1 MNTMRTIPS
10 PGKLIFT
17 ISLLLILCALVGSA
31 GCLSEGQPEIP
42 ATQTEE
48 PMKADYAP
56 GEIPLL
62 YAEAE
67 NMARD
72 GFDAIARIPQEE
84 RTFENTFL
92 AFDHIFTDYTDAV
105 YPMSVMGYVHP
116 DATVREEGMATDEAL
131 SIFATETYARRDL
144 YDALSDQVPRT
155 DEEMRLRDVILRRFE
170 KQGLH
175 LDNDRLEEVIRM
187 KNRIAALEAEYN
199 ANLNSDNTTILF
211 SEEELRGL
219 PPSALAGFGRTETGD
234 YIVTTSYP
242 DYIAVMSYA
251 DESETRKRM
260 LAADNAM
267 QGDRNIPLLEEAIQ
281 LRQKVAREIGYDT
294 WADYQIDGR
303 MAGDADSV
311 MEFLNDLKDPLRE
324 KREAEFATLLSI
336 KQRIDPGAKSLDH
349 WDITYLTEIYKTEE
363 YGYSKDE
370 VKEYF
375 PLDRVLNGLFEIY
388 ESLYGITFE
397 EVNNPVVWHPDVRL
411 FKISDEADGT
421 TIAHLYLDL
430 YPREGKYNHFI
441 IFGLTSGRMT
451 EEGYAQPSAAIVGNF
466 NPPQEGKP
474 TLLTMDEIW
483 TLFHEMGHA
492 THNLLTRAPYGTLSG
507 FEVEWDFAETPSQAF
522 EEWIY
527 DPAIM
532 ELISGHYTDPE
543 QKIPPDL
550 RDRVIASE
558 NFGKGYS
565 FSSQLLNSLQ
575 DMIYH
580 STDGPVDTVRI
591 YEELHLELRGIP
603 AIEGTQHPAS
613 FSHLMGGY
621 DAGYYSYLWSKVY
634 AMNIVERFKEDG
646 MTNRTTG
653 MTYRRTV
660 LERGNMADGMV
671 LLTDFLGE
679 EPGVG
684 PLYRFLRINE

>member
-1 MNTMRTIPS
+1 MRTIPS
-10 PGKLIFT
+10 PGKFIFT
-17 ISLLLILCALVGSA
+17 ISLLLILFALVGSA
-31 GCLSEGQPEIP
+31 GCLGDEQPQIQ

-48 PMKADYAP
+48 PMKAEYAP

-67 NMARD
+67 NTARD
-72 GFDAIARIPQEE
+72 RFDAIARIPQEE
-84 RTFENTFL
+84 RKFENTFL
-92 AFDHIFTDYTDAV
+92 AFDTIITDYTDAV
-105 YPMSVMGYVHP
+105 YPMQLMGYVHP
-116 DATVREEGMATDEAL
+116 DATVREEGMAIYEAS
-131 SIFATETYARRDL
+131 SIFTTETYARRDL
-144 YDALSDQVPRT
+144 YVALADPLPGT
-155 DEEMRLRDVILRRFE
+155 ADEKRLRDVTLRRFE
-170 KQGLH
+170 KQGL
-175 LDNDRLEEVIRM
+175 LLNDERLERVIGM

-267 QGDRNIPLLEEAIQ
+267 QGDTNIPLLEEAIQ
-281 LRQKVAREIGYDT
+281 LRQKVARELGYDT

-336 KQRIDPGAKSLDH
+336 KQRIDPGAESLDP

-363 YGYSKDE
+363 YGYNKDE

-375 PLDRVLNGLFEIY
+375 PVERVLDGLFAIY
-388 ESLYGITFE
+388 ESLYGITIE
-397 EVNNPVVWHPDVRL
+397 EVDEPIVWHPDVRL
-411 FKISDEADGT
+411 FRISDEADGT

-441 IFGLTSGRMT
+441 IFGLVNGRMT

-466 NPPQEGKP
+466 NPPQDGKP

-483 TLFHEMGHA
+483 ILFHEMGHA

-507 FEVEWDFAETPSQAF
+507 FEVEWDFVETPSQAF

-527 DPAIM
+527 DPAIL
-532 ELISGHYTDPE
+532 ESISGHYTDPE
-543 QKIPPDL
+543 QLIPPDL
-550 RDRVIASE
+550 RDRVIASKD
-558 NFGKGYS
+558 FGKGYS
-565 FSSQLLNSLQ
+565 YSRQLHFALQ

-591 YEELHLELRGIP
+591 YQELHEELQGIP
-603 AIEGTQHPAS
+603 AIEGTQQPAS

-653 MTYRRTV
+653 MAYRRTV

-679 EPGVG
+679 EPGIE
-684 PLYRFLRINE
+684 PLYRFLGIEG

>member
-1 MNTMRTIPS
+1 MIPIRS
-10 PGKLIFT
+10 PGQLFT
-17 ISLLLILCALVGSA
+17 VISLLLILCALVGTA
-31 GCLSEGQPEIP
+31 GCLDNKEPQIP
-42 ATQTEE
+42 TTQTDQ

-67 NMARD
+67 DRARA
-72 GFDAIARIPQEE
+72 GFDEIAEIPRND
-84 RTFENTFL
+84 RTFENTVL
-92 AFDHIFTDYTDAV
+92 AFDTVITDYTDAV
-105 YPMSVMGYVHP
+105 YPMQLMGYVHP
-116 DATVREEGMATDEAL
+116 DAMVREEGMAIEEAM
-131 SIFATETYARRDL
+131 SIFTTETYARRDL
-144 YDALSDQVPRT
+144 YDAFADQVPRT
-155 DEEMRLRDVILRRFE
+155 ADERRLRDVILRKFE

-175 LDNDRLEEVIRM
+175 LDDERLEQVIGM

-199 ANLNSDNTTILF
+199 ANLNSDTTTLLF
-211 SEEELRGL
+211 SEDELRGL
-219 PPSALAGFGRTETGD
+219 PPSALAGFSRTETGD
-234 YIVTTSYP
+234 YRVTTSYP

-267 QGDRNIPLLEEAIQ
+267 QGDKNIPLLEEAIQ
-281 LRQKVAREIGYDT
+281 LRQKVARELGYDT

-311 MEFLNDLKDPLRE
+311 MAFLNDLKDPFRE
-324 KREAEFATLLSI
+324 KREAEFATLLTI
-336 KQRIDPGAKSLDH
+336 KQRIDPDAESLDH

-375 PLDRVLNGLFEIY
+375 PLDRVLDGLFEIY
-388 ESLYGITFE
+388 ESLYGITVE
-397 EVNNPVVWHPDVRL
+397 EVDDPAVWHPDVRL
-411 FKISDEADGT
+411 FHISDEADGT
-421 TIAHLYLDL
+421 AIGHLYLDL

-441 IFGLTSGRMT
+441 IFGLVSGRLT
-451 EEGYAQPSAAIVGNF
+451 EEGYAEPVAAIVGNF

-474 TLLTMDEIW
+474 TLLTMEEIW

-492 THNLLTRAPYGTLSG
+492 QHNLLTRAPYGTLSG

-532 ELISGHYTDPE
+532 DSISGHYTDHN
-543 QKIPPDL
+543 KTIPPDL
-550 RDRVIASE
+550 RDRVIASKD
-558 NFGKGYS
+558 FGKGYS
-565 FSSQLLNSLQ
+565 FSSLLLNSLQ
-575 DMIYH
+575 DMNYH
-580 STDGPVDTVRI
+580 STEGPVDTVLI
-591 YEELHLELRGIP
+591 YEELHEELRGIP
-603 AIEGTQHPAS
+603 AIEGTQQPAS

-621 DAGYYSYLWSKVY
+621 DAGVYGYLWSKVY
-634 AMNIVERFKEDG
+634 AMNIVDRFAEDG

-679 EPGVG
+679 EPGIE
-684 PLYRFLRINE
+684 PLYRFLGIEK

>member
-1 MNTMRTIPS
+1 MSTISS
-10 PGKLIFT
+10 PRKLIFT
-17 ISLLLILCALVGSA
+17 ISLLLILSALIGAA
-31 GCLSEGQPEIP
+31 GCLSEEQNQNP
-42 ATQTEE
+42 ATGTEQPIQAE
-48 PMKADYAP
+48 YAP
-56 GEIPLL
+56 GEITLL

-67 NMARD
+67 NKARA
-72 GFDAIARIPQEE
+72 GFDAIADIPADK

-92 AFDHIFTDYTDAV
+92 AFDTIFTDYTDLV
-105 YPMSVMGYVHP
+105 HPMLVMGYVHP
-116 DATVREEGMATDEAL
+116 DPTVREEGMAADEAL
-131 SIFATETYARRDL
+131 SVFTTETYARRDL
-144 YDALSDQVPRT
+144 YDALADQLPRT
-155 DEEMRLRDVILRRFE
+155 ADEKRLRDVIVRRFE

-175 LDNDRLEEVIRM
+175 LDDDQLEEVIRM

-199 ANLNSDNTTILF
+199 ANLNSDNTTLIF

-219 PPSALAGFGRTETGD
+219 PPSTLAGFGRTETGAC
-234 YIVTTSYP
+234 IVTTSYP

-251 DESETRKRM
+251 DLSETRKRM
-260 LAADNAM
+260 LAANNAM
-267 QGDRNIPLLEEAIQ
+267 QGDKNIPLLEEAIQ
-281 LRQKVAREIGYDT
+281 LRQKVGRELGYDT

-311 MEFLNDLKDPLRE
+311 MAFLNDLKDPLRE

-336 KQRIDPGAKSLDH
+336 KQRNEPGAESLDP
-349 WDITYLTEIYKTEE
+349 WDIMYLTEIYKTEE
-363 YGYSKDE
+363 YGYSTDE

-375 PLDRVLNGLFEIY
+375 PLDRVLDGLFEIY
-388 ESLYGITFE
+388 ESLYGIIIE
-397 EVNNPVVWHPDVRL
+397 EVDNPVVWHPDVRL

-430 YPREGKYNHFI
+430 YPREGKYNHFVI
-441 IFGLTSGRMT
+441 HGLESGRMT
-451 EEGYAQPSAAIVGNF
+451 EEGYAQPSAVIVGNF
-466 NPPQEGKP
+466 NTPQVGKP
-474 TLLTMDEIW
+474 TLLTIDEVW

-492 THNLLTRAPYGTLSG
+492 THNLLTRAPYGILSG
-507 FEVEWDFAETPSQAF
+507 FEVEWDFVETPSQAF

-532 ELISGHYTDPE
+532 ESISGHYTDPE

-558 NFGKGYS
+558 DFGKGYTY
-565 FSSQLLNSLQ
+565 SSLLLGSLQ

-580 STDGPVDTVRI
+580 TTDGPVDTVLI
-591 YEELHLELRGIP
+591 YRELHEELRGMP
-603 AIEGTQHPAS
+603 AIEGTQQPAS

-621 DAGYYSYLWSKVY
+621 DAGYYGYLWSKVY

-646 MTNRTTG
+646 MTSRTTG
-653 MTYRRTV
+653 MAYRRTV

-679 EPGVG
+679 EPGIE
-684 PLYRFLRINE
+684 PLYRFLRIEG